1 MIFLQILK
9 INFNNMSHILR
20 VVPTPIGN
28 LEDITIRSLNYFK
41 QADLVICEDT
51 RSANRLFRMLDID
64 LLDKKFLSYHKD
76 NEHRIVDMLINEIQT
91 YTFPI
96 LLSEAGM
103 PAISDPGYLL
113 IRNCIKAGLEI
124 EVIPGASAVLVA
136 LVGSGLPCDKFHF
149 EGFLPTKS
157 GRKQRLEFIK
167 NYPFTSVIYE
177 SPYRINKTLQEM
189 LEFFSPD
196 HPIAIGREL
205 TKMHEEFIRGQLS
218 EIVEQTKDKK
228 WKGEIVL
235 VIAGKNI
242 KNS

>member
-1 MIFLQILK
+1 MSQIL
-9 INFNNMSHILR
+9 H

-76 NEHRIVDMLINEIQT
+76 NEHRIVDMLINEIRT

>member
-64 LLDKKFLSYHKD
+64 LFDKKFLSYHKD

-91 YTFPI
+91 YTFPV

-205 TKMHEEFIRGQLS
+205 TKLHEEFIRGQLS
-218 EIVEQTKDKK
+218 EIIEQTKDKK

>member
-1 MIFLQILK
+1 MSQIL
-9 INFNNMSHILR
+9 H

-28 LEDITIRSLNYFK
+28 LEDITIRGLNYFK
-41 QADLVICEDT
+41 KADLIMCEDT

-64 LLDKKFLSYHKD
+64 LLNKKFISYHKD
-76 NEHRIVDMLINEIQT
+76 NEHRVVELIINEILKAD
-91 YTFPI
+91 FPI

-113 IRNCIKAGLEI
+113 IRNCIKAGIEI
-124 EVIPGASAVLVA
+124 EVIPGPSAVLIA
-136 LVGSGLPCDKFHF
+136 IVGSGLPCDKFHF

-167 NYPFTSVIYE
+167 NYPYTSVIYE

-189 LEFFSPD
+189 LELFSPD
-196 HPIAIGREL
+196 HPIAICREL

-218 EIVEQTKDKK
+218 EIIEQTKDKK

-235 VIAGKNI
+235 VVAGKNT
-242 KNS
+242 KNL

>member
-64 LLDKKFLSYHKD
+64 LFDKKFLSYHKD

-91 YTFPI
+91 YTFPV

-218 EIVEQTKDKK
+218 EIIEQTKDKK